1 MSPPSF
7 SLTFELTHL
16 STLNSEKESEV
27 EAHELAELL
36 RREGLPLTP
45 EEVRWAVETYDL
57 KVGEDL
63 DRLAQEVM
71 REGAEWTMK
80 ALQGFWEALGN
91 SPHPYEVE
99 AIEARL
105 REGGGVVLRCARP
118 EGTSSQEVLVKV
130 KLDDGTKFAFH
141 GAAPF
146 DNLALCARPGFVEV
160 QGLFDPDLSAE
171 FLVTGSW
178 ASFKGRDRK
187 ALDEALETAKALR
200 PLLSAMGHEGL
211 EKALIALR
219 TLEEKESRFEEPYV
233 LARGEGFWAL
243 RRGLILN
250 NPVLDGAFLLGEP
263 VTLSFPGDVE
273 FTFRGS
279 LSLGALHLG
288 ELRIRLGEEVIDLGT
303 RSEFG
308 VYNLR
313 GVKNP
318 LAEAIQRRLWWE
330 LEDLES
336 YGIGALAGV
345 SPKTLAFLRAFAE
358 HEDPFRALAEG
369 RFRPHVIAH
378 LFKEI

>member
-1 MSPPSF
+1 M
-7 SLTFELTHL
+7 
-16 STLNSEKESEV
+16 K
-27 EAHELAELL
+27 AHDLAELL

-57 KVGEDL
+57 KVDEDL
-63 DRLAQEVM
+63 DRLAQEVV
-71 REGAEWTMK
+71 REGAEWTTK
-80 ALQGFWEALGN
+80 ALRGFWEALGN

-105 REGGGVVLRCARP
+105 REGGGVILRCARP
-118 EGTSSQEVLVKV
+118 EDTSSQEVLVKV

-141 GAAPF
+141 GVAPF
-146 DNLALCARPGFVEV
+146 DSLALRARPGFVEV
-160 QGLFDPDLSAE
+160 QGLFGPDLSAE
-171 FLVTGSW
+171 LLVTGNW

-211 EKALIALR
+211 EKALIALAS
-219 TLEEKESRFEEPYV
+219 LEERESRFEEPYI
-233 LARGEGFWAL
+233 LARGEDFWAL
-243 RRGLILN
+243 RRDLVLGD
-250 NPVLDGAFLLGEP
+250 PRLDGAFLLGEP

-279 LSLGALHLG
+279 LSLGALDLS
-288 ELRIRLGEEVIDLGT
+288 ELRIRLGEEAIDLGT

-308 VYNLR
+308 AYNLR
-313 GVKNP
+313 GLKNP

-330 LEDLES
+330 LEDLENYRS
-336 YGIGALAGV
+336 GALVEA
-345 SPKTLAFLRAFAE
+345 SPKALAFLRAFAE